1 MRRRIAEFWRVKS
14 KTGCRTFWWQSK
26 EAKEILKIWK
36 KNTFTRLLGENSKQ
50 IFSIQGV
57 LLVRTLLL
65 VSQQSLYDFL
75 EVDKYTKNS
84 NDPFHCIHSEIWKWS
99 YMIFKKKG
107 WVNLF
112 LFLLVQA
119 HINLI
124 TKQTLEV
131 CMYVFMYSGY
141 LNMFSIDALDGGVEA
156 PFINILRL
164 KKIKSLIFSS

>member
-1 MRRRIAEFWRVKS
+1 
-14 KTGCRTFWWQSK
+14 
-26 EAKEILKIWK
+26 
-36 KNTFTRLLGENSKQ
+36 
-50 IFSIQGV
+50 
-57 LLVRTLLL
+57 
-65 VSQQSLYDFL
+65 
-75 EVDKYTKNS
+75 
-84 NDPFHCIHSEIWKWS
+84 
-99 YMIFKKKG
+99 MIFKKKG
-107 WVNLF
+107 WINLF